1 MHENLK
7 THTSIQ
13 NRLPVGI
20 DWIFEGILKSEA
32 GLQSI
37 HTSLA
42 EPIPRLRQS
51 VAVYRSALDE
61 AGIHL
66 HLTDDD
72 VITAGLMRAAIRTGR
87 RSLAFFDVRGLRR
100 AFDAIYELTRMAIPQ
115 DGAAVLVVCESRWR
129 ELLDSS
135 VRSAD
140 RNAAILSPGS
150 IPDTNRFAIRR
161 RKTPADLREI
171 GEYFGLPVLAP
182 ASPPEIAR
190 YVNEAVRL
198 SKAAGRCLMLLLSPA
213 LLGGGETRWEIN
225 DPVMRAVPTAALEH
239 DLHRAENPLLL
250 EARKRRIDRV
260 FNAPVPGE
268 TAPLGFVTFGSA
280 HVALRH
286 ALHILDLTDR
296 LPILKLGLSN
306 PIDPN
311 SATQFL
317 ARCRDV
323 VVIENGEPLIEMQ
336 LLALAQSMTQEGI
349 QTPRILGKHLN
360 GQPHENP
367 KRHSNAIPR
376 DIELHPSAL
385 ARIVNELLRTR
396 FLKSPTLQLPSE
408 PLPRHIV
415 DEIRPRKTNRK
426 HLQNISSR
434 GLWRPVLRKAFDDLE
449 DHLARPESGR
459 PALNLR
465 IETAETTS
473 FDLNSDERV
482 IVLIDRRRLVD
493 LGRSIIAHAV
503 RRGLHFTFV
512 VLPAAQ
518 PSEVLLGS
526 TEADRMIRG
535 MIADSQASRAR
546 IGTLDLTDGTTLR
559 KSLLR
564 EILSDSVSVL
574 IVDVE
579 TQPRERRNAELNH
592 LDLSERGIPE
602 IEYHVQPASDETT
615 LHLEWLIKRGWNDIQ
630 QLDSA
635 HAPAIEPPKPDNPIA
650 SPLDAWD
657 GFEEWRIFRK
667 ISRQP
672 AGEPSPPL
680 PDPKIRNA
688 DEPYWRAHIA
698 GPSASEVRRITSLIC
713 EIGMRMNFRIQ
724 TITGRD
730 RAGAFSQI
738 AFSRPRPDKPADQIS
753 ARIPTGAA
761 QLLIAMHPDSLL
773 EAVASANHHFLAS
786 PESVGII
793 LDTGCEFDYT
803 DAEKNDDEF
812 LNWKQ
817 DEKSAVSSDEL
828 ALVENLR
835 RNGFSINTADM
846 QKVCERSFY
855 RRDLSAAAVVGLAF
869 QLGLIPAT
877 TAAIEK
883 IGQGERIDEPT
894 SRTTDSPDLIRRAV
908 TLGRKHAVCITNAET
923 STRQTES
930 EPPAKLIPASFPNPL
945 SAKLA
950 MVKDRQGPEHLVRKH
965 AFIMSRRLHPLARR
979 RATQFRLLAFG
990 SLDAMTGLR
999 RGDPTRRTEREFVN
1013 HLIDCETWGGIDYA
1027 NSYAQRIRAL
1037 YHAESESEDFEL
1049 TTIVI
1054 TELARAMIW
1063 IDPVF
1068 LCELALRADRI
1079 RSMSRTLSVNRQA
1092 GDRFTYRI
1100 RTRAQMNW
1108 VRTLIGPYW
1117 KFTPLTAGLVRHARP
1132 LRIIPRILRNEK
1144 RYRNWVRDLIDQ
1156 CVEQLPEGRSLWL
1169 EALRQ
1174 LERVHGPAPARW
1186 QRLASVQFAVQSIL
1200 DLGRPHLD
1208 PQHEDSSPPTAK

>member
-1 MHENLK
+1 MHESLK
-7 THTSIQ
+7 PQTTTQ
-13 NRLPVGI
+13 NRLPIGI

-32 GLQSI
+32 GLQSV

-42 EPIPRLRQS
+42 EPIPRLQRS
-51 VAVYRSALDE
+51 VAIYRNALDE

-72 VITAGLMRAAIRTGR
+72 IITAGLMRAAIRTGR

-129 ELLDSS
+129 ELLDPSFRS
-135 VRSAD
+135 VEGDASIR
-140 RNAAILSPGS
+140 SPGS
-150 IPDTNRFAIRR
+150 IPDTTRLAIRH

-171 GEYFGLPVLAP
+171 GQYFGLPVLAP

-190 YVNEAVRL
+190 YVNEAIRL
-198 SKAAGRCLMLLLSPA
+198 SKAAGQCLMLLLSPA
-213 LLGGGETRWEIN
+213 LVGGGETRWEIN

-239 DLHRAENPLLL
+239 DLNRAENPLLL

-280 HVALRH
+280 HAALRH

-317 ARCRDV
+317 TRCRDV

-360 GQPHENP
+360 GQPHENQ
-367 KRHSNAIPR
+367 KRHPNAIPH

-396 FLKSPTLQLPSE
+396 FLKSPTLQHLNE

-415 DEIRPRKTNRK
+415 DDIRSRKTTRK
-426 HLQNISSR
+426 HLQNVSSHSI
-434 GLWRPVLRKAFDDLE
+434 WMPVLRKAFEDLQ
-449 DHLARPESGR
+449 DRLARPESGR
-459 PALNLR
+459 PAFNLR

-482 IVLIDRRRLVD
+482 VVLIDRRRLVD

-512 VLPAAQ
+512 VLPSAQ
-518 PSEVLLGS
+518 PSEVLFGS

-535 MIADSQASRAR
+535 MIDDSQASRAR
-546 IGTLDLTDGTTLR
+546 IGTVDLTDGTTLR

-564 EILSDSVSVL
+564 EILSDSISVL
-574 IVDVE
+574 IVDVD
-579 TQPRERRNAELNH
+579 TQPRERRNTDPDD

-615 LHLEWLIKRGWNDIQ
+615 LHLEWLIKRGWNDMQ

-635 HAPAIEPPKPDNPIA
+635 HGPAIEPPKTENPITP
-650 SPLDAWD
+650 PLDAWD
-657 GFEEWRIFRK
+657 GFEEWRIYRK

-672 AGEPSPPL
+672 NDDPSPPL

-688 DEPYWRAHIA
+688 DEPYWRAHIG

-724 TITGRD
+724 TLAGRD

-738 AFSRPRPDKPADQIS
+738 AFSRPRPEKPADQIS

-773 EAVASANHHFLAS
+773 EALASANHQFLAS
-786 PESVGII
+786 PDSVGII
-793 LDTGCEFDYT
+793 LDTGSEFDYT
-803 DAEKNDDEF
+803 DAEKNENEILDW
-812 LNWKQ
+812 NQ
-817 DEKSAVSSDEL
+817 GEKSAVSSDEL
-828 ALVENLR
+828 ALVEDLR

-846 QKVCERSFY
+846 QKECERSFY
-855 RRDLSAAAVVGLAF
+855 RRDLSGAAVVGLAF

-877 TAAIEK
+877 TPAIEK
-883 IGQGERIDEPT
+883 IGRGERVNDPT
-894 SRTTDSPDLIRRAV
+894 SRNTDSPDLIRRAV
-908 TLGRKHAVCITNAET
+908 TFGRKHALCTTNVKT
-923 STRQTES
+923 SIRQTES
-930 EPPAKLIPASFPNPL
+930 ESPSKLIPASVPTSPPTDP
-945 SAKLA
+945 SMMKH
-950 MVKDRQGPEHLVRKH
+950 RREPEHLVRKH
-965 AFIMSRRLHPLARR
+965 TFIMSRRKYPLARR
-979 RATQFRLLAFG
+979 RAEQFRLLAFG

-999 RGDPTRRTEREFVN
+999 RGDPNRRTETEFVN
-1013 HLIDCETWGGIDYA
+1013 HLINCEIWGGIQYA

-1063 IDPVF
+1063 FDPVF

-1079 RSMSRTLSVNRQA
+1079 RSMSRTFSINRQA

-1100 RTRAQMNW
+1100 RTRARTNW
-1108 VRTLIGPYW
+1108 VRALIGPYW
-1117 KFTPLTAGLVRHARP
+1117 KFTPLTAGFVRHARP
-1132 LRIIPRILRNEK
+1132 FRTIPRTFRNEK
-1144 RYRNWVRDLIDQ
+1144 RYRNWVRDLVDQ

-1186 QRLASVQFAVQSIL
+1186 QRLASVQLAVQSIL
-1200 DLGRPHLD
+1200 DLGRPDLD
-1208 PQHEDSSPPTAK
+1208 PQH